1 MVTVF
6 GWYFFLQFLI
16 IYPACI
22 AFFVYFIK
30 DDKQKG
36 RPVIARKHL
45 ILVVSLVIIC
55 FVVMISTLNLNRQTV
70 PELHN
75 QLIQELIESEN
86 KYEYLMFH
94 SNHPRTLLILE
105 DLDEIKDGDLEVT
118 TLPWKTVVKVSYEKS
133 NERVTQEF
141 TYVRFHN
148 SWKLDGIYDSSV
160 VTR

>member
-1 MVTVF
+1 
-6 GWYFFLQFLI
+6 
-16 IYPACI
+16 
-22 AFFVYFIK
+22 
-30 DDKQKG
+30 
-36 RPVIARKHL
+36 
-45 ILVVSLVIIC
+45 
-55 FVVMISTLNLNRQTV
+55 MISTLNLNRQTV